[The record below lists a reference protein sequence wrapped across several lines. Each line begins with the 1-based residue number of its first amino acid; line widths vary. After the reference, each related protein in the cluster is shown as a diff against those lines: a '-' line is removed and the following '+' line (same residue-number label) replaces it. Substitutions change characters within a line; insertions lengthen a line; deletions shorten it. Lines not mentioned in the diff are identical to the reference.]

1 MRLIVLEFCGAIAVL
16 VFLAMLAAI
25 ARHRRQCGSQTEQPG
40 ALTEYL
46 WATIPWL
53 MIISCAIPAVHL
65 VASACESCDVA
76 AVTSNLGPA
85 SQAFLS
91 KTAVVIDEQKREQR
105 Q

>member
-1 MRLIVLEFCGAIAVL
+1 MRLVVLQFCGAIAVL

-25 ARHRRQCGSQTEQPG
+25 ARHRGQCGSQSDQPG

-53 MIISCAIPAVHL
+53 MIISCAIPAVDL
-65 VASACESCDVA
+65 VATACESCDVA
-76 AVTSNLGPA
+76 ASSSNLRPA
-85 SQAFLS
+85 SQVFLS

-105 Q
+105 